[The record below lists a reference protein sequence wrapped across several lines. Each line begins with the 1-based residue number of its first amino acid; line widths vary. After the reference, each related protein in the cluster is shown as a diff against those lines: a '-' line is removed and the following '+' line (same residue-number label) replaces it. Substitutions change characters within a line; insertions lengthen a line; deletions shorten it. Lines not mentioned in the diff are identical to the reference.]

1 MKNKIANGIW
11 GAFLVG
17 GIYIIIALLI
27 LSVLGGFAWLLVWA
41 LKNLIT
47 TIHA

>member
-17 GIYIIIALLI
+17 GIYIILALLI
-27 LSVLGGFAWLLVWA
+27 LSALGGSAWLLVWIF
-41 LKNLIT
+41 KNLIT
-47 TIHA
+47 MIHA